1 MRSALRRAAWGWSLL
16 VGVVA
21 TAAFASTGELAA
33 AERPAWQALPDETIG
48 VVRLPNLKEALEA
61 FKTRTKLGAL
71 AFEAK
76 RVDAIKAL
84 ILQEAKADVDELT
97 AELLKVGLTFED
109 LLGSL
114 QGEVGYAATVAKLDD
129 KPAYVGLVW
138 IECGE
143 APAEKLLTALDKIL
157 ESQKEEIGKAER
169 EDIELAGVKVR
180 RLRMPIVAVEVKL
193 ENDGSEAKKEQTVD
207 DHVQVLIGRREGK
220 LLLAHTLESKRGSDA
235 ADAEDK
241 AKVERRETALREHAT
256 AVFAR
261 FLEAQAGDGE
271 GFVQRKMQTPG
282 LAEALPEGVQ
292 IVEALLDIPALLQL
306 ADGPQ
311 NDEALKM
318 LRAFGFADLGP
329 LTYRMTLDGHV
340 LRSGLFLS
348 APNPRQGV
356 LKLLDQA
363 PIAPKPADWVAADV
377 TGYQHWSI
385 DFSGAYKLIADV
397 VRNES
402 PKGAESIAWVEEQA
416 KQFLQTDAATFLGS
430 FGTKHTLITFV
441 PEKEEAGAK
450 GADETSQNSMA
461 LVWRPTDVALWKR
474 LMQTVALVS
483 AKEAVEE
490 RGFTGLRHDQD
501 AFHGGWFIGDGVM
514 VLAIG
519 KGVTEK
525 TLSML
530 RTPPQA
536 EASLA
541 GSRIAARAAELL
553 PPQDAIMYDLTNGPT
568 LLKLINEAISSAMN
582 DPNDPASKK
591 LKPIWPEEKE
601 LEGSIGV
608 SVSAATISDAGF
620 TYRGA
625 SDLPPP

>member
-1 MRSALRRAAWGWSLL
+1 MRTAWRRLVSESAWLGALIAAAICWT
-16 VGVVA
+16 GVV
-21 TAAFASTGELAA
+21 AA

-48 VVRLPNLKEALEA
+48 VVRLPDLKEALEA

-97 AELLKVGLTFED
+97 AELLKVGLTFDD
-109 LLGSL
+109 LLESL

-129 KPAYVGLVW
+129 KPAYVGLLW

-157 ESQKEEIGKAER
+157 EAQKDEIGKAER
-169 EDIELAGVKVR
+169 DDLELAGVKVR
-180 RLRMPIVAVEVKL
+180 RLRIPMVEVDVKL
-193 ENDGSEAKKEQTVD
+193 EKEGNESKKEEKISDYV
-207 DHVQVLIGRREGK
+207 HALVGRHEGK
-220 LLLAHTLESKRGSDA
+220 LLLAHTLESKRGL
-235 ADAEDK
+235 DAEDTDDDAEVK
-241 AKVERRETALREHAT
+241 QRETALREHAT

-261 FLEAQAGDGE
+261 FSEAQAGDGE
-271 GFVQRKMQTPG
+271 GYVQRKMQTPG

-292 IVEALLDIPALLQL
+292 IVDALLDIPALLQL
-306 ADGPQ
+306 VDGPQ
-311 NDEALKM
+311 NDELLKM

-329 LTYRMTLDGHV
+329 LAYRMTLDGHV
-340 LRSGLFLS
+340 LRSGLFLA
-348 APNPRQGV
+348 APNPRKGV

-385 DFSGAYKLIADV
+385 DFGGVYKLVSDIM
-397 VRNES
+397 RNES
-402 PKGAESIAWVEEQA
+402 PKGGESIAWLEEQA
-416 KQFLQTDAATFLGS
+416 KQFVQTDVATFLS
-430 FGTKHTLITFV
+430 SLGTKHTVLQFV
-441 PEKEEAGAK
+441 PEKAEAGK
-450 GADETSQNSMA
+450 GVDETSQNSMA

-474 LMQTVALVS
+474 LMQTVALVA

-514 VLAIG
+514 MVAIG
-519 KGVTEK
+519 KGVTER

-536 EASLA
+536 DASLA
-541 GSRIAARAAELL
+541 GSPIAARAAELL

-608 SVSAATISDAGF
+608 SVSAATINDAGF